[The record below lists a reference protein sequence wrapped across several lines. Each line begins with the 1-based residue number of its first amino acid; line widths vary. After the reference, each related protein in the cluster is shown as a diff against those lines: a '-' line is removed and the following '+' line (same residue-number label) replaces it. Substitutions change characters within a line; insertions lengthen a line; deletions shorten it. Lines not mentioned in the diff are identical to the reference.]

1 MNSPLYT
8 DQAGFPL
15 STKTEEFKELLKDPE
30 VQECL
35 KDIIR
40 NCLHESDI
48 FARLD
53 LVEENLGAD
62 EFHCVGRDLAFEKG
76 VSEYDEERKPLPK
89 VPERV
94 AKIYKEVDSI
104 QCAGGAEPV
113 LEVNT
118 LSDVRTK
125 LLIEKLENSSP
136 RFGVRYMTSKEV
148 GEFIQTEIAE
158 EFRYKGKSREVR
170 NDLMRYAVDKYPDK
184 VRLGQSK
191 YGNKL
196 LRIELIK
203 V

>member
-1 MNSPLYT
+1 M
-8 DQAGFPL
+8 
-15 STKTEEFKELLKDPE
+15 STKTEGFKELLKDPE

-48 FARLD
+48 FIRLD
-53 LVEENLGAD
+53 LIEENLGAD
-62 EFHCVGRDLAFEKG
+62 ESHCVGRDLAFEKG
-76 VSEYDEERKPLPK
+76 ISEYDEEREPLPK
-89 VPERV
+89 ILERV
-94 AKIYKEVDSI
+94 AKIYKEIDSI
-104 QCAGGAEPV
+104 QCAGGAEQI

-118 LSDVRTK
+118 LSDVRAR
-125 LLIEKLENSSP
+125 LLVEKLESMTP
-136 RFGVRYMTSKEV
+136 RIGVRYMTSKEV

-170 NDLMRYAVDKYPDK
+170 NDLMSYAVKKFPDK

-191 YGNKL
+191 YGKKP
-196 LRIELIK
+196 LRIELIE